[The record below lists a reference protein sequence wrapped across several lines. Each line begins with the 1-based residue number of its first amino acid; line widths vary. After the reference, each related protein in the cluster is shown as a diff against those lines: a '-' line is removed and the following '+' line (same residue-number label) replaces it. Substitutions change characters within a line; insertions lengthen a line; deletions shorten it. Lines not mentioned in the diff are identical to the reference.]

1 MRRQLGDRLAAPPEV
16 PVAVLISAAPV
27 FGHPL
32 IEAKIQLK
40 RIKAIEWYEQGPG
53 AVDREAW
60 SLDPAAF
67 EALLAA
73 LVPFRQV
80 VILSGDVRYGFAGS
94 VAYWDR
100 RDGVDRRTRLLGGVP
115 TVVRVTTALGSR
127 IERLLGRLTTPSTT
141 CRWRRRRPPAR

>member
-1 MRRQLGDRLAAPPEV
+1 MT
-16 PVAVLISAAPV
+16 VLISAAPV

-80 VILSGDVRYGFAGS
+80 VILSATSATASPGRWPTGTGATAWTAGPGCWAGCRRWSGSRPCSAAGS
-94 VAYWDR
+94 SGCSA
-100 RDGVDRRTRLLGGVP
+100 G
-115 TVVRVTTALGSR
+115 
-127 IERLLGRLTTPSTT
+127 
-141 CRWRRRRPPAR
+141 